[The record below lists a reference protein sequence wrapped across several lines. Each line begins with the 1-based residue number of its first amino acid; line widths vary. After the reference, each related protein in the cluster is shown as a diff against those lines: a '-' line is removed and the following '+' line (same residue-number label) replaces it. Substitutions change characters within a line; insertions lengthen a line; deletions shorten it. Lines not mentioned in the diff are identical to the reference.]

1 MEEEIEKIM
10 RQTNYTK
17 EESMNK
23 LTEHNYDTLS
33 VIREYMGIKTK
44 EEKRTKTIQ
53 QEMYTQIRKKMDISH
68 FYDKQNEKLAK
79 EIEQNNN

>member
-17 EESMNK
+17 EESIHK
-23 LTEHNYDTLS
+23 LTEHNHDSIS
-33 VIREYMGIKTK
+33 VIREYMGIPIK

-53 QEMYTQIRKKMDISH
+53 QEMYAQIRKKIDISH
-68 FYDKQNEKLAK
+68 FHNKQNEKLEK
-79 EIEQNNN
+79 EINN

>member
-17 EESMNK
+17 EESIDK

-33 VIREYMGIKTK
+33 VIREYMGITTK
-44 EEKRTKTIQ
+44 EENI
-53 QEMYTQIRKKMDISH
+53 
-68 FYDKQNEKLAK
+68 FL
-79 EIEQNNN
+79 

>member
-53 QEMYTQIRKKMDISH
+53 QEMYALMRKKIDISH